1 MKNLSKTFVWILMGL
16 LFVGLAGFGAINVS
30 GTTRTLATVGDATVS
45 VDDYARALQQEQRAI
60 QAQSGRSIPLS
71 QLISMGVD
79 RGVLSGLVAS
89 AALDNELGELGLSVG
104 DKVLLKEITQIS
116 AFQGSDGSFSRDNYR
131 FALDNAGLSEAD
143 FEEDMRSETARTLL
157 QGAITGG
164 TRMPAVLGETLTD
177 YIGARRSFAYVRLS
191 ENDVILTA
199 VEPTEDE
206 LKTFYETHIEDF
218 TLPETKVIT
227 YVALRPDALV
237 DEVEVDETA
246 LRALYEERDAEF
258 NVPERRLVEQL
269 VFPNE
274 DAAATAKA
282 QLDVGG
288 TTFETLVEEREL
300 TLSDIDMGD
309 VAIDTLGAAGD
320 AVFAAEVGDVVGP
333 LPSEFGPALYRV
345 NGVLEANFTSFE
357 DALPTLREELALD
370 RARRVIETRSEGID
384 DALAGGATLEELANE
399 ENGMVLGQLNWTA
412 DTTDDIA
419 AYDTFRNAAEAVT
432 VEDFPAVD
440 YLEDGSLFAL
450 RLDEVLAPRPQ
461 PFEDA
466 RTAVTEAFK
475 GDRIAKALAEQA
487 DQIKAATEANDGQ
500 FPEDREVV
508 EQTGLTRTAYLDQT
522 PVDLLNQVFEM
533 EVGEVRVVSDAEGTV
548 VVRLD
553 ETLPPDDGNDMQ
565 FLTQA
570 LNEQLNQS
578 LSNEIFQ
585 IYLQAVQSRA
595 RPQVNQ
601 QAVNSVHATF
611 Q

>member
-104 DKVLLKEITQIS
+104 DEVLLKEITQIS

-206 LKTFYETHIEDF
+206 LKSFYETHIEDF

-309 VAIDTLGAAGD
+309 VAIDTLGAAGE

-333 LPSEFGPALYRV
+333 LPSDFGPALYRV

-384 DALAGGATLEELANE
+384 DALAGGATLEDLAKE
-399 ENGMVLGQLNWTA
+399 ENGMVLGQLDWTA

-419 AYDTFRNAAEAVT
+419 AYDTFRNAAESVT
-432 VEDFPAVD
+432 IEDFPAVD

-500 FPEDREVV
+500 FPEDREAV

>member
-104 DKVLLKEITQIS
+104 DEVLLKEITQIS

-227 YVALRPDALV
+227 YATLRPDALV

-320 AVFAAEVGDVVGP
+320 AVFAAEIGDVVGP

-384 DALAGGATLEELANE
+384 DALAGGATLEELAKE
-399 ENGMVLGQLNWTA
+399 ENGMVLGQLDWTA

-432 VEDFPAVD
+432 IEDFPAVD